1 MLKLVS
7 IQANIAILG
16 IGNMGEAIMTGLLE
30 SNHKIKI
37 SVTTRT
43 IDSANKIGLVSQN
56 LEGFLH
62 IASLEA
68 HPQANIE
75 AVEAA
80 DIVILAVKPAGII
93 ALAKEIAPHL
103 KKNALIISVA
113 AGTSTHSLSLA
124 LQGMRII
131 RAMPNTPSKIGK
143 GVTGISAGARATDA
157 DIQLAKELFES
168 IGEVVVI
175 DESQLDLLSAISG
188 SGPAYFYLFVE
199 RFIDAAI
206 AAGLSPEI
214 AHTLVAET
222 FIGSAALLDYSE
234 QSPAELRRAVTS
246 PKGTTEQAI
255 AVFEE
260 ADWTGL
266 IRSAMRAAV
275 ARAKELNQG

>member
-1 MLKLVS
+1 ML
-7 IQANIAILG
+7 G
-16 IGNMGEAIMTGLLE
+16 TGNMGEAIMTGLLDSE
-30 SNHKIKI
+30 HKIQI
-37 SVTTRT
+37 SVTTRS
-43 IDSANKIGLVSQN
+43 INSANKIGLVSQN
-56 LEGFLH
+56 LEGFLQ

-68 HPQANIE
+68 HPDANIE
-75 AVEAA
+75 AVKDA
-80 DIVILAVKPAGII
+80 DIVILAVKPIALI

-103 KKNALIISVA
+103 KKDALVISVA

-124 LQGMRII
+124 LPGMRII
-131 RAMPNTPSKIGK
+131 RAMPNTPAKIGK

-168 IGEVVVI
+168 IGAVAVI
-175 DESQLDLLSAISG
+175 DESQLDLLSAVSG

-199 RFIDAAI
+199 RFTDAAI
-206 AAGLSPEI
+206 AAGLEPE
-214 AHTLVAET
+214 AARTLVEET
-222 FIGSAALLDYSE
+222 FIGSAALLDHE
-234 QSPAELRRAVTS
+234 NEAPAELRRAVTS

-260 ADWTGL
+260 ADLTTL